1 MENNHFNVAWAK
13 STALYTKAASVLG
26 VGYPEMMVLY
36 ALESMGELTQ
46 KQIAENF
53 GMQKQ
58 TVHTVVSALQKKG
71 YLLLEASEGDKREK
85 RIVLTESGQVYAHRM
100 IAPLRKTEEKV
111 YRTIGNER
119 LQAMCEILDLFN
131 LLFERELTVYEFGHL
146 FYVFNCCGDCQLLHF
161 PEPPLYF
168 RYSIVIS
175 SDCGASPAK
184 ASISALTARQSA
196 SPESPCMVLS
206 RFASLSSP

>member
-26 VGYPEMMVLY
+26 IGYPEMMVLY

-100 IAPLRKTEEKV
+100 IGLYEKPRRRFIEQSGTNGSKPCV
-111 YRTIGNER
+111 K
-119 LQAMCEILDLFN
+119 F
-131 LLFERELTVYEFGHL
+131 LTF
-146 FYVFNCCGDCQLLHF
+146 
-161 PEPPLYF
+161 
-168 RYSIVIS
+168 SIFS
-175 SDCGASPAK
+175 LK
-184 ASISALTARQSA
+184 
-196 SPESPCMVLS
+196 ES
-206 RFASLSSP
+206 

>member
-1 MENNHFNVAWAK
+1 MENNQFNAVWAK

-36 ALESMGELTQ
+36 ALDTMGKLTQ

-85 RIVLTESGQVYAHRM
+85 QIILTESGQEYAYRI
-100 IAPLRKTEEKV
+100 IAPLRKVENKI
-111 YRTIGNER
+111 YRTIGNDR
-119 LQAMCEILDLFN
+119 LQAMCETIDLFN
-131 LLFERELTVYEFGHL
+131 LLFERELSG
-146 FYVFNCCGDCQLLHF
+146 G
-161 PEPPLYF
+161 
-168 RYSIVIS
+168 
-175 SDCGASPAK
+175 
-184 ASISALTARQSA
+184 
-196 SPESPCMVLS
+196 LS
-206 RFASLSSP
+206 NE

>member
-13 STALYTKAASVLG
+13 STALYTKAASVLC

-100 IAPLRKTEEKV
+100 IAPLRKAEEKV

-131 LLFERELTVYEFGHL
+131 LLFERELSGGLGSE
-146 FYVFNCCGDCQLLHF
+146 
-161 PEPPLYF
+161 
-168 RYSIVIS
+168 
-175 SDCGASPAK
+175 
-184 ASISALTARQSA
+184 
-196 SPESPCMVLS
+196 
-206 RFASLSSP
+206 

>member
-1 MENNHFNVAWAK
+1 MGEKHCSIYK
-13 STALYTKAASVLG
+13 SSFGTWRRIPGNDGAVCA
-26 VGYPEMMVLY
+26 
-36 ALESMGELTQ
+36 ESMGELTQ

-100 IAPLRKTEEKV
+100 IAPLRKAEEKV

-131 LLFERELTVYEFGHL
+131 LLFERELSGGLGSE
-146 FYVFNCCGDCQLLHF
+146 
-161 PEPPLYF
+161 
-168 RYSIVIS
+168 
-175 SDCGASPAK
+175 
-184 ASISALTARQSA
+184 
-196 SPESPCMVLS
+196 
-206 RFASLSSP
+206 

>member
-36 ALESMGELTQ
+36 ALESMGELT
-46 KQIAENF
+46 
-53 GMQKQ
+53 QKQ

-100 IAPLRKTEEKV
+100 IAPLRKAEEKV
-111 YRTIGNER
+111 YRAIGIER

-131 LLFERELTVYEFGHL
+131 LLFERELSGGLGSE
-146 FYVFNCCGDCQLLHF
+146 
-161 PEPPLYF
+161 
-168 RYSIVIS
+168 
-175 SDCGASPAK
+175 
-184 ASISALTARQSA
+184 
-196 SPESPCMVLS
+196 
-206 RFASLSSP
+206 

>member
-1 MENNHFNVAWAK
+1 
-13 STALYTKAASVLG
+13 
-26 VGYPEMMVLY
+26 
-36 ALESMGELTQ
+36 MGEKHCSIYKSSFGTWRRIPGNDGAVCAGIHGRTDA

-53 GMQKQ
+53 DMQKQ

-100 IAPLRKTEEKV
+100 IAPLRKAEEKV

-131 LLFERELTVYEFGHL
+131 LLFERELSGGLGSE
-146 FYVFNCCGDCQLLHF
+146 
-161 PEPPLYF
+161 
-168 RYSIVIS
+168 
-175 SDCGASPAK
+175 
-184 ASISALTARQSA
+184 
-196 SPESPCMVLS
+196 
-206 RFASLSSP
+206 

>member
-1 MENNHFNVAWAK
+1 MGEKHCSIYK
-13 STALYTKAASVLG
+13 SSFGTWRRIPGNDGAVCAGT
-26 VGYPEMMVLY
+26 
-36 ALESMGELTQ
+36 MGELTQ

-100 IAPLRKTEEKV
+100 IAPLRKAEEKV

-131 LLFERELTVYEFGHL
+131 LLFERELSGGLGSE
-146 FYVFNCCGDCQLLHF
+146 
-161 PEPPLYF
+161 
-168 RYSIVIS
+168 
-175 SDCGASPAK
+175 
-184 ASISALTARQSA
+184 
-196 SPESPCMVLS
+196 
-206 RFASLSSP
+206 

>member
-13 STALYTKAASVLG
+13 STALYTKAASVLWCRI
-26 VGYPEMMVLY
+26 PENDGAVC
-36 ALESMGELTQ
+36 AGIHGRTDAKADRRE
-46 KQIAENF
+46 F

-100 IAPLRKTEEKV
+100 IAPLRKAEEKV

-119 LQAMCEILDLFN
+119 LQVMCEILDLFN
-131 LLFERELTVYEFGHL
+131 LLFERELSGGLGSE
-146 FYVFNCCGDCQLLHF
+146 
-161 PEPPLYF
+161 
-168 RYSIVIS
+168 
-175 SDCGASPAK
+175 
-184 ASISALTARQSA
+184 
-196 SPESPCMVLS
+196 
-206 RFASLSSP
+206 